1 MYPDLTEDL
10 LRSFASAQ
18 SFARGQEY
26 FRAGAIFNPTR
37 QGQILTGECEGS
49 TAPYYHL
56 RVELD
61 AGGIRSASCTCPYE
75 MGGYCK
81 HLVALL
87 LTYIHKPGEFT
98 ERKNVADLLIHLDQA
113 ALVNLIVKLVERSP
127 DLYDWLETA
136 IPIPMGPGTT
146 PTGGSTVTGKTTP
159 RPPRATQV
167 NEQAY
172 RKRVK
177 NILREG
183 SRYGYDYGGYGAIN
197 GVVTQLDEV
206 LESARQFLNAGDSEG
221 ALIILQVLLEET
233 ADHYEQFEYDE
244 GELAGFVDSL
254 GMPIAEAVLSL
265 ELTEATRQQITE
277 WVTDAM
283 DELSDYDIEGM
294 DVALAALAQGWDL
307 EASTEREEEE
317 GWDEEDDWDEDD
329 EYEED
334 FDYDEITERELNEAR
349 LNVLE
354 RQGRVDEFLALAQM
368 VDSRR
373 YTLKLLEL
381 GRADE
386 ARQTARTRVGLAQD
400 MLTVAQAFRDANRL
414 PDALALGEHGLT
426 LYGNKHALGVWLG
439 PLEEAQG
446 RTEQALAAYQAAFS
460 EGPSLEIYTSLKR
473 LSGAQWATHRPQIM
487 EILRNS
493 NRSDV
498 FADVYLFEQD
508 WDAAITLANKAGDW
522 NYTLIEKV
530 ADAVLPHRPDWVIQI
545 SRKQAEAMIV
555 KTQSK
560 LYPHAA
566 RWLAKAKKAYLHANR
581 AHEWQA
587 YFANLKT
594 TYARRPA
601 LQKELNKL

>member
-1 MYPDLTEDL
+1 MPPLLTEDL
-10 LRSFASAQ
+10 GRSLTTAQ
-18 SFARGQEY
+18 SFERGREY
-26 FRAGAIFNPTR
+26 FRAGSIFNAAR

-49 TAPYYHL
+49 TAPFYHL
-56 RVELD
+56 RAELD
-61 AGGIRSASCTCPYE
+61 AGGIRTAACTCPYE

-98 ERKNVADLLIHLDQA
+98 ERKNVADLLTNLDHA
-113 ALVNLIVKLVERSP
+113 TLVGLIVKMVERTP
-127 DLYDWLETA
+127 DVYDWLESA
-136 IPIPMGPGTT
+136 IPIPMGAGTLL
-146 PTGGSTVTGKTTP
+146 TGADAVKPAGASP

-167 NEQAY
+167 SESAY

-177 NILREG
+177 NMLREG
-183 SRYGYDYGGYGAIN
+183 SRYGYDYGGYGAIG
-197 GVVTQLDEV
+197 GVVTQLEEV
-206 LESARQFLNAGDSEG
+206 LESARQFLTADDPEG

-265 ELTEATRQQITE
+265 DLTKESRDQITE

-283 DELSDYDIEGM
+283 DELSDFDIEGM
-294 DVALAALAQGWDL
+294 DVAVAALEQGWNL
-307 EASTEREEEE
+307 EASPESDKEEEWDEEEAWDEEE
-317 GWDEEDDWDEDD
+317 G
-329 EYEED
+329 ED
-334 FDYDEITERELNEAR
+334 FDYDEITERELNKAR

-386 ARQTARTRVGLAQD
+386 ARQTAMTRVGLAQD
-400 MLTVAQAFRDANRL
+400 ILAIAQAFREANRL
-414 PDALALGEHGLT
+414 SDALALGEHGLT
-426 LYGNKHALGVWLG
+426 LHGNKHALGTWLG

-473 LSGAQWATHRPQIM
+473 LAGPQWAKLRPQIM
-487 EILRNS
+487 EILQSSIRT
-493 NRSDV
+493 DV
-498 FADVYLFEQD
+498 LADVYLFEQD
-508 WDAAITLANKAGDW
+508 WDAAIALANKAGEW

-530 ADAVLPHRPDWVIQI
+530 AGVVLPHRPDWVIQI
-545 SRKQAEAMIV
+545 SRKQAEGLIV

-560 LYPHAA
+560 LYPAAA
-566 RWLAKAKKAYLHANR
+566 RWLAKMKKAYVHSGR
-581 AHEWQA
+581 AAEWQT
-587 YFANLKT
+587 YFNDLKT

-601 LQKELNKL
+601 LQAELRKL